1 MKNKNNLSSN
11 CYRGDIIRD
20 FSLNQITDYKID
32 LICEILI
39 ADFTI
44 NLENVLSNNLT
55 NIPVF
60 IKLRNKIIEYVDNI
74 IYQTKIIMKNQLKS
88 SVDKNGTQKCTKSSV
103 DEIGTQNCT
112 KTPVDEIG
120 TQKCTKPPVDEIE
133 TQNCTKTPVDEI
145 ATQKC
150 TKPPVD
156 EIGTQNCTKTPVD
169 EIGTQKCTKSSVD
182 AITNNNIK
190 KCKNKSSKT
199 KISIKPNKSPVI
211 QVPLEQDEKLVNI
224 CKKFSEYY
232 HNSKLS
238 YITLFEVRKYLEKQD
253 HGQLN
258 IKDNNIV
265 VNMNKILTLID
276 EMLIS
281 NRISVNGRKFRAF
294 YLMKLK

>member
-88 SVDKNGTQKCTKSSV
+88 SVDKNGNQK
-103 DEIGTQNCT
+103 CT

-120 TQKCTKPPVDEIE
+120 IRK
-133 TQNCTKTPVDEI
+133 CTKTPVDEI
-145 ATQKC
+145 GTQKC

-253 HGQLN
+253 YGQLN

-276 EMLIS
+276 EMLIP
-281 NRISVNGRKFRAF
+281 NRISVNGRQFRAF